1 MIASMSTLARARLS
15 HGLRDAQDVCALT
28 KVGSVLNETQ
38 RVLCCKKLASDQ
50 PSSWKTI
57 LMYYLKPVNGKLV
70 LCCNFELQKLPITLP
85 KFYEERL
92 KSFAKC
98 SAAIR
103 GSVQKLNG
111 NDLAK
116 LFFGII
122 SLFVLKESLCISKKM
137 AEKGIIKIGDLVS
150 DNNELIVKNN
160 RRLRELNISGHSMPL
175 DFLL

>member
-1 MIASMSTLARARLS
+1 
-15 HGLRDAQDVCALT
+15 
-28 KVGSVLNETQ
+28 
-38 RVLCCKKLASDQ
+38 
-50 PSSWKTI
+50 
-57 LMYYLKPVNGKLV
+57 MYYLEPVNGKLV

-122 SLFVLKESLCISKKM
+122 SLFVLEESLCISKKWQRK
-137 AEKGIIKIGDLVS
+137 E
-150 DNNELIVKNN
+150 
-160 RRLRELNISGHSMPL
+160 
-175 DFLL
+175 